1 MMIRIKIQKHF
12 RYVTSSNSQLAYA
25 LRIVHSAHKYGTVKN
40 TNLNYII
47 HTRANK

>member
-12 RYVTSSNSQLAYA
+12 RNITSNNPHIVYA
-25 LRIVHSAHKYGTVKN
+25 LRILHNACKYGAVEA
-40 TNLNYII
+40 TNCNYIT